1 MFDMEKNADFMM
13 ERASKIPQN
22 NEQLTDIRQILK
34 EKDRSNQFESDT
46 LRAVKERALQ
56 SLHTAVIQKKK
67 LDFNPVLKEIDLG
80 DIRLLAKLLQILE
93 LHLMMN
99 DELIDSID
107 AGRVVEIIQWIQD
120 NYKGEMVQ
128 WGSISQLLIILHND
142 DEWKVHLKEL
152 HSKAFW
158 LLNIQNLQGA
168 DLDLIFKKLSEI
180 PPQSAAKIPLLI
192 GFLSRSLNPTQ
203 KVNLNKSFSSYF

>member
-1 MFDMEKNADFMM
+1 MEKNADFMM

-142 DEWKVHLKEL
+142 DEWKVHLK
-152 HSKAFW
+152 
-158 LLNIQNLQGA
+158 
-168 DLDLIFKKLSEI
+168 
-180 PPQSAAKIPLLI
+180 
-192 GFLSRSLNPTQ
+192 
-203 KVNLNKSFSSYF
+203 